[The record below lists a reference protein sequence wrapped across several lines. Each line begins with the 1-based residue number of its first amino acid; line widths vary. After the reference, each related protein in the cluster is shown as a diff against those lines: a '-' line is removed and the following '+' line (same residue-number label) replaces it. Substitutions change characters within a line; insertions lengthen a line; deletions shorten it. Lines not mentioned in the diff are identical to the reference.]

1 MDVFAKK
8 NRPSRV
14 YISDENMAKW
24 QALAAKTYVPE
35 TEQSRLGGAGA
46 GLTDND

>member
-1 MDVFAKK
+1 
-8 NRPSRV
+8 
-14 YISDENMAKW
+14 MAKW

-46 GLTDND
+46 GLNDND